1 MLDDAQSYASEARM
15 DKVSTTN
22 LQRRMAA
29 LVTSFEAAISEVL
42 TAPGLGTTGGGRV
55 KQTALRSPQA
65 SPRAA
70 TGTPDTG
77 CDDSDVA
84 IVDAVVTG
92 TTRISDGDQD
102 RPSKRVRTSAD
113 KVFADAAARSGSARY
128 KSDEEEEEEEGDM
141 D

>member
-1 MLDDAQSYASEARM
+1 MRADTRDRILKMLGDAQSYASEARM
-15 DKVSTTN
+15 D
-22 LQRRMAA
+22 M
-29 LVTSFEAAISEVL
+29 
-42 TAPGLGTTGGGRV
+42 
-55 KQTALRSPQA
+55 A

-77 CDDSDVA
+77 CDDSDVT

-92 TTRISDGDQD
+92 TTRTADGDHD

-113 KVFADAAARSGSARY
+113 KVSADAATRSGSARY